1 MGQTPKYINMN
12 PKHDVIIVGA
22 GPGGSLLA
30 YYLARSGLKTL
41 VIEKQRLPRYKACGG
56 GLTWRAVELLPFSVQ
71 EVIEDYTYSAAVSL
85 NYQTI
90 FEKTWDRPV
99 LVMVMRDKF
108 DHFLTEK
115 ALAAGAHLQTQ
126 ATFRSV
132 TGEAGDLRVETSA
145 GSFAARVLV
154 GADGVNS
161 RAARSLGL
169 TVRRDVMLGLEG
181 EVYFREPRI
190 LSALKNTVFFDF
202 EAAPQ
207 GYGWVFPKM
216 DHLSIGVGS
225 TSHKVKNLRRYFY
238 NYLKMKNLEAGAE
251 IRSLKPHLVPLGL
264 DRRNVL
270 ANEKGLLV
278 GDAAGLTDPVTGEG
292 VYFALKE
299 AQMAAEVIVS
309 AFRNGRFELLTEYNE
324 LFHQNFSDE
333 ITCARR
339 MNIALYKLPFLSRRV
354 LRVHGQRLGESLG
367 RLALNQNSYRA
378 MYKKMFGLS
387 WLFPLLL
394 PGFGRHRTAKTA
406 GPNPDLSGL
415 GRLGRS

>member
-1 MGQTPKYINMN
+1 MVKNNEY
-12 PKHDVIIVGA
+12 DVIIVGA

-41 VIEKQRLPRYKACGG
+41 VIEKQSLPRYKACGG
-56 GLTWRAVELLPFSVQ
+56 GLTWRTIELLPFSIK
-71 EVIEDYTYSAAVSL
+71 EVIEDYIYSAAVTL
-85 NYQTI
+85 NCQTI

-99 LVMVMRDKF
+99 LVMVMRDRF

-115 ALAAGAHLQTQ
+115 ALATGAHLQTQ
-126 ATFRSV
+126 ATFRSL
-132 TGEAGDLRVETSA
+132 TGETGDLRVETSR
-145 GSFAARVLV
+145 GSFSARVLV

-169 TVRRDVMLGLEG
+169 QVRRDVMLGLEG
-181 EVYFREPRI
+181 EVYFHDPRI
-190 LSALKNTVFFDF
+190 LDSMKSLVFFDF
-202 EAAPQ
+202 EAVPK

-216 DHLSIGVGS
+216 DHLSVGVGS
-225 TSHKVKNLRRYFY
+225 TSKKVKHLKRYFY
-238 NYLKMKNLEAGAE
+238 NYLKMKKLETGAQ

-292 VYFALKE
+292 IYFALRE

-309 AFRNGRFELLTEYNE
+309 AFRAGRLEFLTEYNE
-324 LFHQNFSDE
+324 LVHRNFWE
-333 ITCARR
+333 EVTCARR
-339 MNIALYKLPFLSRRV
+339 MNVALYKLPFLSHRV
-354 LRVHGQRLGESLG
+354 MRIHGQRLGESLG

-387 WLFPLLL
+387 WLLPLLL
-394 PGFGRHRTAKTA
+394 PGSHRNRAAKPR
-406 GPNPDLSGL
+406 GLEPDSPDHGHL
-415 GRLGRS
+415 GRR

>member
-1 MGQTPKYINMN
+1 MSGNHKY
-12 PKHDVIIVGA
+12 DVIIVGA

-41 VIEKQRLPRYKACGG
+41 IIEKQSLPRYKACGG
-56 GLTWRAVELLPFSVQ
+56 GLTWRAIELLPFSVQ
-71 EVIEDYTYSAAVSL
+71 EVIEDYIYSAAVTFNSER
-85 NYQTI
+85 I

-108 DHFLTEK
+108 DHFLVEK
-115 ALAAGAHLQTQ
+115 ALEAGAHLQTQ
-126 ATFRSV
+126 TIFRSV
-132 TGEAGDLRVETSA
+132 AGEAGDLRVETST
-145 GSFAARVLV
+145 GSFAAKVLA

-181 EVYFREPRI
+181 EVYFHDQRV
-190 LSALKNTVFFDF
+190 LDSMKNLVFFDF
-202 EAAPQ
+202 EAVPH
-207 GYGWVFPKM
+207 GYGWVFPKL

-225 TSHKVKNLRRYFY
+225 TSKKVKNLRWFFY
-238 NYLKMKNLEAGAE
+238 HYLKVKNLEAGAE

-299 AQMAAEVIVS
+299 ARMAAEVIVS
-309 AFRNGRFELLTEYNE
+309 AFRAGRLEFLTKYNE
-324 LFHQNFSDE
+324 LIHRNFWE
-333 ITCARR
+333 EVTCARR
-339 MNIALYKLPFLSRRV
+339 MNFALYKLPFLSRRV
-354 LRVHGQRLGESLG
+354 MRIHGQRLGESLG
-367 RLALNQNSYRA
+367 RLALDHNSYRA

-387 WLFPLLL
+387 WLLPLLL
-394 PGFGRHRTAKTA
+394 PGFHRNRTAKA
-406 GPNPDLSGL
+406 GGREPDSPDHGHP
-415 GRLGRS
+415 GRR